1 MLQELVTPSGYRF
14 WGESLVTIDGV
25 DYPLDELTREQRSFV
40 LAVRD
45 VNALNA
51 AYAGRAEFRAEGL
64 PAFEEVFPEIA
75 AERSDI
81 KVCKV
86 NVDEQP
92 ELAGQFGV
100 MSIPTLVVVKDGK
113 IVRQSVGA
121 RPKSAILAML

>member
-51 AYAGRAEFRAEGL
+51 AFAGRAEFRAEGL
-64 PAFEEVFPEIA
+64 PTFEEVFPEIA
-75 AERSDI
+75 AKREKR
-81 KVCKV
+81 K
-86 NVDEQP
+86 NR
-92 ELAGQFGV
+92 
-100 MSIPTLVVVKDGK
+100 MSK
-113 IVRQSVGA
+113 R
-121 RPKSAILAML
+121 R

>member
-1 MLQELVTPSGYRF
+1 MLQELVTPKGYRF

-25 DYPLDELTREQRSFV
+25 DYPLDELTGRQRSYV

-75 AERSDI
+75 EARSRREQRGWTEARASGGGHGAPAD
-81 KVCKV
+81 
-86 NVDEQP
+86 QP
-92 ELAGQFGV
+92 ETEGSRALRTG
-100 MSIPTLVVVKDGK
+100 
-113 IVRQSVGA
+113 GA
-121 RPKSAILAML
+121 

>member
-1 MLQELVTPSGYRF
+1 MLQELVTPSGYHF

-25 DYPLDELTREQRSFV
+25 DYPLDELTREQRSYV

-75 AERSDI
+75 AER
-81 KVCKV
+81 KKRK
-86 NVDEQP
+86 N
-92 ELAGQFGV
+92 
-100 MSIPTLVVVKDGK
+100 
-113 IVRQSVGA
+113 
-121 RPKSAILAML
+121 KSGRRSL